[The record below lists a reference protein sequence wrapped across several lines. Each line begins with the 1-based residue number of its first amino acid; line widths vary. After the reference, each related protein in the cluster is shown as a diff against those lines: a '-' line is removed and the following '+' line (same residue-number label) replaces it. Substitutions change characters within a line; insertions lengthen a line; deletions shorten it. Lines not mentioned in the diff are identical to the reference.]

1 MVGFASWRVK
11 AGGEDEEVEGTA
23 SLRAN
28 TGGMGSTAL
37 DSVRVNTGGAEV
49 GVGGRASCR
58 MNAGGE
64 ASAGASVR
72 MNTGCDDV
80 GLDSTVSPRVKA
92 GGGPGTVKDANG
104 DSSVRVN
111 TGCEEDVVDGM
122 ASLRLNTGGDGLAV
136 TGMALPSGGV
146 NGFDG
151 AVEEDDTGSSVRV
164 NTGGDVERVVKGR
177 ASVREKTGAATE
189 ADSGGTGRS
198 SLLSEVSSWPNP
210 PKNPGIMHVTSCGGV
225 KGSTNP
231 PYRSESRLP
240 LWKPKAQG
248 DVAVE
253 EDDGGSSVR
262 VNTGGDVE
270 RTVKGGTSVRE
281 KTAGGEGPVKTAG
294 RIGGSTGDTE
304 WRSVWSE
311 VAGTRTYM
319 RVVVQDGKEDFYAM
333 SSCCFARENR
343 QPFQKVLQKSYSDS
357 KPRQDGGFLIFI
369 PTLIFAHY
377 PVGASLAHR
386 HFHRVSDPDR
396 SAHGDLERGGA
407 GEAVGM
413 THHDSDDCVD
423 QLVVEVTVVRGQMR
437 EEVAPW
443 VQQRRQVEHSGS
455 LYFDDRS
462 VNFFLSSNFA
472 EPLQSTL
479 DIGPNRM
486 DVAQTSPQV
495 QEPEWSSA
503 ATGGVLEYESGLPA
517 AHGRG
522 ATPEQNCR
530 LRSWRTVIASEG
542 INCWVNF
549 FGAFFVS
556 QFAKDTSRMSSYWV
570 LISAS
575 ATETKL
581 GHENM
586 KNWYN
591 MFFAALDKAYDFQAQ
606 FKLNTWPR
614 YTLGAFY
621 EYEKSR
627 HVAGYAGSPFEI
639 VPIADTAA
647 AQKAGYNFDLH
658 IVGNDHGQI
667 GLLPE
672 QDVDLSWCDIG
683 LSRSHSDRLTV
694 DGDGANKSST
704 TKSGAAKS
712 TEGTKSAG
720 VPKIADAT
728 ENTGSSK
735 TTGTTKSA
743 ASPTASGAT
752 TTDVSSKTAKPAKG
766 ARKRFNPRMSR
777 PIKKPAEPAKPARR
791 QLTKDKK
798 GKGRATTVEVTT
810 DDDVSNEEEEDDES
824 EEETPLQDVRKTRSI
839 TKKAVS
845 FATPTTPPLSK
856 TRRATSAAPEPPK
869 RTTATPKKRARSQS
883 RDVTRTAGTNSGDED
898 NAPSGGGSG
907 KTTTKK
913 PVKRVLRPA
922 HPDHVAPEK
931 NFDPLP
937 DHKGRIP
944 VYVIR
949 KDG

>member
-1 MVGFASWRVK
+1 M
-11 AGGEDEEVEGTA
+11 
-23 SLRAN
+23 
-28 TGGMGSTAL
+28 STHPSESDML
-37 DSVRVNTGGAEV
+37 TVRH
-49 GVGGRASCR
+49 
-58 MNAGGE
+58 
-64 ASAGASVR
+64 
-72 MNTGCDDV
+72 
-80 GLDSTVSPRVKA
+80 
-92 GGGPGTVKDANG
+92 
-104 DSSVRVN
+104 
-111 TGCEEDVVDGM
+111 
-122 ASLRLNTGGDGLAV
+122 AV
-136 TGMALPSGGV
+136 TEIHYAL
-146 NGFDG
+146 
-151 AVEEDDTGSSVRV
+151 
-164 NTGGDVERVVKGR
+164 
-177 ASVREKTGAATE
+177 
-189 ADSGGTGRS
+189 
-198 SLLSEVSSWPNP
+198 
-210 PKNPGIMHVTSCGGV
+210 
-225 KGSTNP
+225 
-231 PYRSESRLP
+231 SRRP
-240 LWKPKAQG
+240 CQ
-248 DVAVE
+248 
-253 EDDGGSSVR
+253 
-262 VNTGGDVE
+262 
-270 RTVKGGTSVRE
+270 
-281 KTAGGEGPVKTAG
+281 
-294 RIGGSTGDTE
+294 
-304 WRSVWSE
+304 
-311 VAGTRTYM
+311 
-319 RVVVQDGKEDFYAM
+319 
-333 SSCCFARENR
+333 
-343 QPFQKVLQKSYSDS
+343 
-357 KPRQDGGFLIFI
+357 
-369 PTLIFAHY
+369 
-377 PVGASLAHR
+377 
-386 HFHRVSDPDR
+386 
-396 SAHGDLERGGA
+396 
-407 GEAVGM
+407 
-413 THHDSDDCVD
+413 
-423 QLVVEVTVVRGQMR
+423 
-437 EEVAPW
+437 
-443 VQQRRQVEHSGS
+443 
-455 LYFDDRS
+455 
-462 VNFFLSSNFA
+462 
-472 EPLQSTL
+472 
-479 DIGPNRM
+479 
-486 DVAQTSPQV
+486 
-495 QEPEWSSA
+495 
-503 ATGGVLEYESGLPA
+503 
-517 AHGRG
+517 
-522 ATPEQNCR
+522 
-530 LRSWRTVIASEG
+530 
-542 INCWVNF
+542 
-549 FGAFFVS
+549 
-556 QFAKDTSRMSSYWV
+556 
-570 LISAS
+570 
-575 ATETKL
+575 TKL

-672 QDVDLSWCDIG
+672 QDVDLSWCDIEA
-683 LSRSHSDRLTV
+683 TV
-694 DGDGANKSST
+694 TDSQSTGDGANKSST

-949 KDG
+949 KDGPMAHFRCGRCKAAGTDCRILIFDGSYCKSCRTKKMACDLSPIGHGRLGAAAYRSYRAFVQLANPARYPDPVLVSRLLLALQDSGLADWFFDWYWDFYELDLATRQKMINDPKYHIDLHVAEWRTPIRRIAGDVEVMPNSEDYPKPRRGRKSNTDKDTVPRQKSNEIDEDDASDGEHDDEKMTEAEGGYHSSSERAAKKRRVTGRSKSVSSTQSHVRPPSPALDPRNQPPPPPVDPLRDFQPESLVAAPTMEATIRAMQAQIHEMAHEIAALKAAMYPNNTGNMFAGSQFIWPAVPTVNPFAQYPAGFTAHGGDEYTQNGGYFNPQAHTSGIPGPSQQGVPDPYERIANLGQFGTHKDLQSTSPSGSVPIDWSDSGLGVGTGSTDGTAGSAGSAGGIGSSVFVTSSDAHTEPLAADIRGVGTSPVPRPHGHENKTDGNAHVDVSSTPHDTDLGKPAEAGVDMVPIVTRTDAPSGAADGLATRDHREADAETDRESDRDADGQEEPDEGSGAGHNTGRTPVKELAKLPEDADGAQDMDISA